1 MPWQGVYEPALD
13 LQWLDERF
21 EVSEL
26 SDFDPLVFGVFTQ
39 ENDGINID

>member
-1 MPWQGVYEPALD
+1 MAMPQGVYEPALD

-26 SDFDPLVFGVFTQ
+26 SDFDPLVFGEFTPRK
-39 ENDGINID
+39 